1 MEHGIV
7 VVFQEIMVYLL
18 PFLDNGTVLY
28 VDPMSKFYKGY
39 IMKKDLKQ
47 KDPSAYAQWRN
58 SHICNSNYAGTAGG
72 METEGARRV
81 FQRYTS

>member
-1 MEHGIV
+1 M
-7 VVFQEIMVYLL
+7 VFQEIMVYLL

-58 SHICNSNYAGTAGG
+58 SHICNSNYVGTVGG

-81 FQRYTS
+81 FQRSTS